1 MSTEVLV
8 KAPAKLNLHLG
19 IHPGRD
25 ARGYHRADSLMVAV
39 SLFDEVRIRE
49 RASGSGLFLSLSEDV
64 GVPAEQNS
72 AWVAAQRLCEA
83 YDRPDDYAID
93 VRKAIPAQSG
103 LGGSSSDAASVILGL
118 CQLWG
123 VDACD
128 RRVVDVARSVGADV
142 PFFLRPRPSLLTGA
156 GDVLERTL
164 PELRRL
170 PIVLVR
176 PRDGVSTPAAY
187 RAFDD
192 EPTEPR
198 SLEALCRAVEQGDA
212 VAIAAVLYNNLAL
225 AAVRLVPACADVV
238 SWLKAQPGVLGAQVT
253 GSGSCAFGICAC
265 ADVAAEVAARV
276 HGMREGWWAFACET
290 VGLGAQF
297 C

>member
-49 RASGSGLFLSLSEDV
+49 RASGSGLSLSLSEDV

-93 VRKAIPAQSG
+93 VRKAIPVQSG

-128 RRVVDVARSVGADV
+128 WRVVDVARSVGADV
-142 PFFLRPRPSLLTGA
+142 PFFLQPRPSLLAGA

-176 PRDGVSTPAAY
+176 PREGVSTPVAY
-187 RAFDD
+187 RAFDE

-198 SLEALCRAVEQGDA
+198 SPEVLCRAIEQGDA
-212 VAIAAVLYNNLAL
+212 AAIAAALYNNLAP

-238 SWLKAQPGVLGAQVT
+238 SWLKAQPGVLGVQVT

-265 ADVAAEVAARV
+265 ADVAAEVAARA
-276 HGMREGWWAFACET
+276 HGMREGWWTFACET